1 MNTVDALNAL
11 GKALLGDNYT
21 PGVGRTDAETIDD
34 IAKAVSEN
42 PIGGGGSGSGGG
54 VIFIEHKTSSEG
66 SWYEGTTIDPG
77 LGAEDLLKYIW
88 CIIMPVSGGDTWTP
102 TPPAIPIQQSSED
115 TIEILV
121 SVIEG
126 EQNVEVPVFYHKDT
140 GVIKS
145 RVSD

>member
-1 MNTVDALNAL
+1 MNTVEALNVL
-11 GKALLGDNYT
+11 GKALCGDSFEVK
-21 PGVGRTDAETIDD
+21 PGLTDAETILE
-34 IAKAVSEN
+34 IAKNYS
-42 PIGGGGSGSGGG
+42 GGGSGSGGG
-54 VIFIEHKTSSEG
+54 VIFIESKTSSEG